1 MARCAFWA
9 YPYFQTPVPEE
20 GYISLYN
27 GSAALLY
34 RCVYNEYFG
43 IETDSEIEES
53 VSNLSSGCLCEIC
66 NVVHGSIN
74 CVNGDT
80 IYSPDIFGSMDSF
93 VSSNADTVEHTD
105 EGQYQELESNTF
117 ESYFLRSDSE
127 TDSLNQSSSV
137 DIEYTDDEDIRQNLI
152 DTGHIQI
159 VDIMESDSS
168 SHSASL
174 INPQRRGPYY
184 PPDDTDSY
192 HGGERF
198 ITYSLRQFKL
208 PKLVLSKLPNTCIT
222 GDIKHNS
229 QERII
234 LNLERQIQNW
244 RNKWRN
250 LNLSK
255 INQKIKRQS
264 CTISRLQQQVK
275 KLKFERNIGKI
286 EHAVES
292 VEKGVQ
298 CNTLKGLISDLHS
311 EIDNLHSEL
320 NSDENQNIGIET
332 ITDKQLSVRL
342 SEKGKPYDENIRK
355 VYYEFLSR
363 NIGLQHIQPIIRTVL
378 SLVNYEINE
387 LPSVSTASKMMH
399 ELGSVSRHHI
409 EDEFKNDKNLTMHR
423 DATTKKGR
431 HIYGVGYSTESGKI
445 LTAGVREVSDGK
457 AETYVKNTKEILNDI
472 SESTN
477 FLEKTSN
484 FMTDRSATEIK
495 TNRLLNAENNATGTC
510 MDNNINEFRC
520 AVHPVLQFADICQKE
535 IMKFESNI
543 GFCAASDSKSSS
555 DSKTLTLLRFVSKL
569 FIKMAGTF
577 YLASHLVQY
586 FENSK
591 STLNFTHRY
600 ILKALKDDR
609 ILAIC
614 RALGIISKIITE
626 PYLNRA
632 SDESSTALSMGN
644 VYNRL
649 IDVLKCCEE
658 NPYLML
664 KNDIS
669 LFFGPSTQLSDVST
683 SLFEESLLD
692 SQTEAI
698 LAKLVVVLRCKCE
711 LLFKDFLKDGKY
723 HEPSNNI
730 IKKSASCPPNN
741 ICLERLMAKVD
752 SKFKSAPNC
761 NINSIENTIMYSGN
775 KTGAWLEKKSADD
788 KKNIISEA
796 RKSNRSNI
804 KIMKERKSNLFKSHV
819 AIIRQREEQQK
830 KKLEKRS
837 KHKQDVLEQMRDIGI
852 WEDRNKINTELEKCR
867 TKTKKLKL

>member
-1 MARCAFWA
+1 MAKITNKIVKEIYDR
-9 YPYFQTPVPEE
+9 
-20 GYISLYN
+20 LN
-27 GSAALLY
+27 GNVKKLHVAL
-34 RCVYNEYFG
+34 CDVAG
-43 IETDSEIEES
+43 
-53 VSNLSSGCLCEIC
+53 
-66 NVVHGSIN
+66 VHI
-74 CVNGDT
+74 
-80 IYSPDIFGSMDSF
+80 
-93 VSSNADTVEHTD
+93 DTVNA
-105 EGQYQELESNTF
+105 Y
-117 ESYFLRSDSE
+117 
-127 TDSLNQSSSV
+127 SL
-137 DIEYTDDEDIRQNLI
+137 
-152 DTGHIQI
+152 QI
-159 VDIMESDSS
+159 K
-168 SHSASL
+168 A
-174 INPQRRGPYY
+174 RRVAHFMKTLG
-184 PPDDTDSY
+184 Y

-264 CTISRLQQQVK
+264 C
-275 KLKFERNIGKI
+275 KI

-569 FIKMAGTF
+569 FYKDGSGDPLYASIYMKDKGIKSIPVMNFRGNRFNVLFFNAAGTF

-649 IDVLKCCEE
+649 IDIEYWNK
-658 NPYLML
+658 
-664 KNDIS
+664 DIS
-669 LFFGPSTQLSDVST
+669 T
-683 SLFEESLLD
+683 SSSKECYDMQIEEIVTDYKNGSL
-692 SQTEAI
+692 Q
-698 LAKLVVVLRCKCE
+698 
-711 LLFKDFLKDGKY
+711 F
-723 HEPSNNI
+723 
-730 IKKSASCPPNN
+730 
-741 ICLERLMAKVD
+741 
-752 SKFKSAPNC
+752 
-761 NINSIENTIMYSGN
+761 
-775 KTGAWLEKKSADD
+775 TG
-788 KKNIISEA
+788 
-796 RKSNRSNI
+796 
-804 KIMKERKSNLFKSHV
+804 
-819 AIIRQREEQQK
+819 
-830 KKLEKRS
+830 
-837 KHKQDVLEQMRDIGI
+837 
-852 WEDRNKINTELEKCR
+852 
-867 TKTKKLKL
+867 